1 MVNHTRCR
9 LLAIPIT
16 LGLLTLS
23 AAGADAAIRVEGHV
37 QAAGRPVA
45 NSTVT
50 LWAASAGEPRQLA
63 QARTGADGAFVLGAN
78 ETQRGETDLYVIAK
92 GGAPSGDPVGR
103 NNPALALLSVLA
115 DKPPAHIVV
124 NEMTTIA
131 SVWTN
136 AQFFEGSGIKGPSL
150 GLRIAAGNVPNFV
163 DPATGGYGVMI
174 QDGLNSTQTPTM
186 MNFATLASIM
196 AGCTSRIKP
205 DACNSFFAAA
215 TGRDGQA
222 PTDTLTAAISIAHN
236 MAYKPERVFALL
248 EAFYPVPPGKSLRP
262 TPFLPYQTFAP
273 SAWVLPL
280 KFTGGG
286 YSGGAKVLFDSEGNA
301 WSGANF
307 IVGSVGHDSL
317 WDGNLSEF
325 APNGKPLSPMT
336 TGFAGGGLQG
346 PGFGTAI
353 DANDRVWINSTSGKT
368 ISLFDRHGKPISPPE
383 GYNFGGK
390 LGFMQGIIVTPGGDV
405 WAVDFTNDKVV
416 FMPKGDPAKARFYC
430 EAPAGT
436 PAKDGPCQLS
446 VPFHIVIDQ
455 RNFIWVDNAIGDKV
469 ARFPADD
476 PSKVEVFST
485 GGHSGKGMAVDSKGN
500 VWIANT
506 LGAGLSLETDAR
518 LLIAKI
524 SGATLTGMDQIALHD
539 LLSTPGLGNVSALR
553 PDGTPLAGSP
563 FNPTGSIWGAWA
575 ISIDGNDHVWISNF
589 VPDGGITELCGA
601 RTETCPAG
609 MKTGDAISPPG
620 GYKGGGMQMLVDVSI
635 DPAGD
640 AWVSNNWQ
648 DPMACYGKPDESVS
662 TRCGGQGM
670 TVFYGMAKPVRAP
683 QIGPAQPY
691 N

>member
-1 MVNHTRCR
+1 M
-9 LLAIPIT
+9 
-16 LGLLTLS
+16 
-23 AAGADAAIRVEGHV
+23 EGHV

-103 NNPALALLSVLA
+103 NNPALALLSVLG

-205 DACNSFFAAA
+205 DACDSFFAAA

-286 YSGGAKVLFDSEGNA
+286 YSGGAKV
-301 WSGANF
+301 
-307 IVGSVGHDSL
+307 IVRQRGQCLERG
-317 WDGNLSEF
+317 
-325 APNGKPLSPMT
+325 
-336 TGFAGGGLQG
+336 
-346 PGFGTAI
+346 
-353 DANDRVWINSTSGKT
+353 
-368 ISLFDRHGKPISPPE
+368 
-383 GYNFGGK
+383 
-390 LGFMQGIIVTPGGDV
+390 
-405 WAVDFTNDKVV
+405 
-416 FMPKGDPAKARFYC
+416 
-430 EAPAGT
+430 
-436 PAKDGPCQLS
+436 QLHRG
-446 VPFHIVIDQ
+446 V
-455 RNFIWVDNAIGDKV
+455 R
-469 ARFPADD
+469 
-476 PSKVEVFST
+476 
-485 GGHSGKGMAVDSKGN
+485 
-500 VWIANT
+500 
-506 LGAGLSLETDAR
+506 
-518 LLIAKI
+518 
-524 SGATLTGMDQIALHD
+524 
-539 LLSTPGLGNVSALR
+539 R
-553 PDGTPLAGSP
+553 P
-563 FNPTGSIWGAWA
+563 
-575 ISIDGNDHVWISNF
+575 
-589 VPDGGITELCGA
+589 
-601 RTETCPAG
+601 
-609 MKTGDAISPPG
+609 
-620 GYKGGGMQMLVDVSI
+620 
-635 DPAGD
+635 
-640 AWVSNNWQ
+640 
-648 DPMACYGKPDESVS
+648 
-662 TRCGGQGM
+662 
-670 TVFYGMAKPVRAP
+670 
-683 QIGPAQPY
+683 
-691 N
+691 

>member
-1 MVNHTRCR
+1 
-9 LLAIPIT
+9 
-16 LGLLTLS
+16 LLTLS